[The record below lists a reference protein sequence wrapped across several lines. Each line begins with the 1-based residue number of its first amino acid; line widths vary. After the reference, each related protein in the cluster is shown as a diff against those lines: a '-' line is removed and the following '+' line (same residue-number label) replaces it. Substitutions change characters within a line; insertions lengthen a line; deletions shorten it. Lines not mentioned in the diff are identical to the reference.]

1 MHRQRWVSGLLIALG
16 VILIVLFAPGW
27 LFLLIILGLIC
38 LAQQEYFALSLPG
51 LSAPQKILG
60 FLLSMLMA
68 LSFYGG
74 RRECFLGIIS
84 GLFLILII
92 LALREK
98 GDLAPRLEK
107 MHKMLLGLLYAPFFL
122 SFFILLHKFSEGRLW
137 ILLALAAVY
146 GGDIAAFYV
155 GRSLGRRKLAPLI
168 SPGKTIEGGI
178 GAVGGSVVGALLFK
192 LLFFS
197 QVPLGPT
204 VFLGLG
210 VGILGQI
217 GDLFESLLK
226 RVAQVKDSG
235 ALIPGHGGLLDRI
248 DSVLLS
254 LPWVYFWA
262 WALN

>member
-16 VILIVLFAPGW
+16 VILIVLFAPRW

-38 LAQQEYFALSLPG
+38 LAQQEYLTLSLPG
-51 LSAPQKILG
+51 LSVSQKILG
-60 FLLSMLMA
+60 FLLSILVA
-68 LSFYGG
+68 LSFYAG
-74 RRECFLGIIS
+74 RSECFLGIIS
-84 GLFLILII
+84 LLLFILII
-92 LALREK
+92 LALKEK

-107 MHKMLLGLLYAPFFL
+107 MHRMLLGFLYVPFFL
-122 SFFILLHKFSEGRLW
+122 SFFILLSRFSEGKLW
-137 ILLALAAVY
+137 ILFALAAVY

-155 GRSLGRRKLAPLI
+155 GRSWGKRRLAPLI

-192 LLFFS
+192 FLFFS
-197 QVPLGPT
+197 KVPLGSA
-204 VFLGLG
+204 VAIGLG

-254 LPWVYFWA
+254 VPWVYFWA

>member
-16 VILIVLFAPGW
+16 VILIVLFAPRW
-27 LFLLIILGLIC
+27 LFLLIILGLIF
-38 LAQQEYFALSLPG
+38 LAQQEYFSLSLPG
-51 LSAPQKILG
+51 LAAPQKILG
-60 FLLSMLMA
+60 FLLSMLVA

-74 RRECFLGIIS
+74 RSECFLGIIS
-84 GLFLILII
+84 LILLVLII
-92 LALREK
+92 LALRER
-98 GDLAPRLEK
+98 GDLAPRLGK
-107 MHKMLLGLLYAPFFL
+107 MHRMLLGLFYTPFFL
-122 SFFILLHKFSEGRLW
+122 SFFILLDKFSEGRLW
-137 ILLALAAVY
+137 IIFALAAVY

-155 GRSLGRRKLAPLI
+155 GRSWGKRRLAPLI

-192 LLFFS
+192 FLFFS
-197 QVPLGPT
+197 KVPLGPA
-204 VFLGLG
+204 VIIGLG

-262 WALN
+262 WALS

>member
-1 MHRQRWVSGLLIALG
+1 MHRQRWISGLLIALG
-16 VILIVLFAPGW
+16 VILIVLFAPLW

-38 LAQQEYFALSLPG
+38 LAQKEYFALALRD

-60 FLLSMLMA
+60 FLLSVLVA

-74 RRECFLGIIS
+74 RRECILGIIS
-84 GLFLILII
+84 LLLFVLIMLT
-92 LALREK
+92 LKEK
-98 GDLAPRLEK
+98 GDLPPRLEK
-107 MHKMLLGLLYAPFFL
+107 MHRMLLGLLYAPFFL
-122 SFFILLHKFSEGRLW
+122 SFFLLLNKLNAGKLW
-137 ILLALAAVY
+137 ILFGLAAVY

-155 GRSLGRRKLAPLI
+155 GRNWGKKKLAPLI

-178 GAVGGSVVGALLFK
+178 GAVGGSVAGALLFK
-192 LLFFS
+192 FLFFAE
-197 QVPLGPT
+197 VPWGPA
-204 VFLGLG
+204 VIMGLG

-262 WALN
+262 WALS